1 MGVTAVVRRIALASP
16 PIGRWALRS
25 YLKSVGH
32 VPERFEWLV
41 DGLKRD
47 LPVPWAERLIPLDGG
62 GQLYID
68 GRSAIGREI
77 YYAGSYEPLVAGAL
91 KRWLTPGMT
100 FLDAGANIGEF
111 SVRASRLVGPSGHV
125 HAFEA
130 SPTTFA
136 DLSRNLAVNRVT
148 NVTANQMAL
157 TSTSGPIE
165 FFMSRGIASGSS
177 SLRPAHDYSGS
188 TVSVPGITLDDYC
201 AQAGISRVD
210 FIKMDIEGAELEA
223 FRGATRLLSSPDAPV
238 MVFEHHAVVA
248 KRFGVGKED
257 VQAFLGQFGYRLTR
271 LGSSAGSPARDDANI
286 PQNILALPPHR
297 LTP

>member
-1 MGVTAVVRRIALASP
+1 MGVTVAIRRIALASP
-16 PIGRWALRS
+16 PIGRWALRT
-25 YLKSVGH
+25 YLKFVRH
-32 VPERFEWLV
+32 VPERLEWLV

-47 LPVPWAERLIPLDGG
+47 LPVPWRERLIQLDGG

-68 GRSAIGREI
+68 SRSAIGREI
-77 YYAGSYEPLVAGAL
+77 YYAGSYEPLVSRAL
-91 KRWLTPGMT
+91 KRWLQPGMT

-111 SVRASRLVGPSGHV
+111 SVRASKLVGPSGHV

-136 DLSRNLAVNRVT
+136 DLSRNLALNRVT

-157 TSTSGPIE
+157 TSASGPVQ

-188 TVSVPGITLDDYC
+188 AVSVRGITLDDYC

-223 FRGATRLLSSPDAPV
+223 FKGARRLLSSPGAPV

-248 KRFGVGKED
+248 GRFGVGKEA
-257 VQAFLGQFGYRLTR
+257 VQAFLAQFGYRLTR
-271 LGSSAGSPARDDANI
+271 LGSSAGSPTRDNADS
-286 PQNILALPPHR
+286 PENILALPPHR